1 MSNVEMFKYYA
12 SKLNLSKPQL
22 EAVTDCFKAC
32 FEADGRNVS
41 EPNDDKEIYETDPS
55 EDRTQDA
62 SFNDNTMWG
71 SRDMDRVLNKKGASA
86 RLANAMKAAPVARMN
101 SKDQEDIMNDGM
113 DVVNG
118 NFHLVADKEEK
129 RQADIAAKRQKVMN
143 LQRKLN
149 KELGI
154 NLAVDGIKGP
164 QTIAAEKRYNAMLAG
179 NRQYAANQ
187 SNETANAA
195 RVKYAG
201 APVQRSEDTTWQKQ
215 SPHNGMRY
223 YGDAYRTGKGPQP
236 KGNEWGQA
244 NTSGTPTRPAQPST
258 GDAAG
263 EQKEGLAQKA
273 WEFNQKYNP
282 VSPRHLKEAWNWWTK

>member
-71 SRDMDRVLNKKGASA
+71 SRVMQDVLNTDNA
-86 RLANAMKAAPVARMN
+86 RLAKAMKAAPVARMN

-118 NFHLVADKEEK
+118 NFHLVVDKEEK

-201 APVQRSEDTTWQKQ
+201 TPKQ
-215 SPHNGMRY
+215 VASATEVNVRGTANRPSP
-223 YGDAYRTGKGPQP
+223 Q
-236 KGNEWGQA
+236 
-244 NTSGTPTRPAQPST
+244 S
-258 GDAAG
+258 
-263 EQKEGLAQKA
+263 EQKEGLLQKS
-273 WEFNQKYNP
+273 WEFHQKYNP
-282 VSPRHLKEAWNWWTK
+282 LSPRHLKEAWNWWTK

>member
-1 MSNVEMFKYYA
+1 MFKYYA

-62 SFNDNTMWG
+62 SFKDNTMWG
-71 SRDMDRVLNKKGASA
+71 SRDMQDVLNTGNA
-86 RLANAMKAAPVARMN
+86 RLAKAMKAAPVARMN

-118 NFHLVADKEEK
+118 NFHNIVANEEN
-129 RQADIAAKRQKVMN
+129 RQAEKMRVMRRQKF
-143 LQRKLN
+143 LN
-149 KELGI
+149 KALGI
-154 NLAVDGIKGP
+154 NLAVDGICGP
-164 QTIAAEKRYNAMLAG
+164 QTIAAEKRYKAMLDG

-195 RVKYAG
+195 RAKYAG

-215 SPHNGMRY
+215 SSHNGRRY
-223 YGDAYRTGKGPQP
+223 YGDAYDPSDTEVNVSGP
-236 KGNEWGQA
+236 A
-244 NTSGTPTRPAQPST
+244 NRPSPQSDQM
-258 GDAAG
+258 G
-263 EQKEGLAQKA
+263 GLAQKA
-273 WEFNQKYNP
+273 WEFHQKYNP
-282 VSPRHLKEAWNWWTK
+282 LSPRHLKEAWNWWTK

>member
-62 SFNDNTMWG
+62 SFKDNTMWG
-71 SRDMDRVLNKKGASA
+71 SRDMQDVLNTGNA
-86 RLANAMKAAPVARMN
+86 RLAKAMKAAPVARMN
-101 SKDQEDIMNDGM
+101 RKDQEDIMNDGM

-118 NFHLVADKEEK
+118 NFHNIVANEEN
-129 RQADIAAKRQKVMN
+129 RQAEKMRVMRRQKF
-143 LQRKLN
+143 LN
-149 KELGI
+149 KALGI
-154 NLAVDGIKGP
+154 NLAVDGICGP
-164 QTIAAEKRYNAMLAG
+164 QTIAAEKRYKAMLDG

-195 RVKYAG
+195 RAKYAG
-201 APVQRSEDTTWQKQ
+201 APVQRSEDTTWHKQ

-223 YGDAYRTGKGPQP
+223 YGDASVPRDVTKTSQTNWAHQQGVNYRT
-236 KGNEWGQA
+236 
-244 NTSGTPTRPAQPST
+244 
-258 GDAAG
+258 
-263 EQKEGLAQKA
+263 
-273 WEFNQKYNP
+273 
-282 VSPRHLKEAWNWWTK
+282 

>member
-62 SFNDNTMWG
+62 SFKDNTMWG

-101 SKDQEDIMNDGM
+101 SKDQDEIMNDGM

-143 LQRKLN
+143 QQRKLN

-201 APVQRSEDTTWQKQ
+201 TPKQVASDSEV
-215 SPHNGMRY
+215 NV
-223 YGDAYRTGKGPQP
+223 
-236 KGNEWGQA
+236 
-244 NTSGTPTRPAQPST
+244 SGTANRPSPQS
-258 GDAAG
+258 
-263 EQKEGLAQKA
+263 EQKERLLEYYQ
-273 WEFNQKYNP
+273 EHYPF
-282 VSPRHLKEAWNWWTK
+282 SPRKLKEAWNWWTK